1 MPNPVSMRSTL
12 SAPSLPTGTGLILS
26 LFVMVITKMS
36 IWVPSV
42 SWFTVAR
49 GSICHVL
56 RVMRAWSRIQNEG
69 AVL

>member
-1 MPNPVSMRSTL
+1 MRSTL
-12 SAPSLPTGTGLILS
+12 SAFATGRHGVHPES
-26 LFVMVITKMS
+26 FVMAITKMS
-36 IWVPSV
+36 VWVPSV

-49 GSICHVL
+49 GSIWHVL